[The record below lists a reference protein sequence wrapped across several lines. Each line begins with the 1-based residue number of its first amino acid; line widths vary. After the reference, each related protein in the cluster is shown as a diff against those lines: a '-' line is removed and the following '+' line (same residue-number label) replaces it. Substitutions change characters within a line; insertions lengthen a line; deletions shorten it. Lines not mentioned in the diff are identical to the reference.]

1 MRPGIM
7 PGFGR
12 GGMLPGFGL
21 LPPPGRGADGRS
33 PPERSPPGRS
43 PPGRGPRS
51 LPGPPPGRGAPGRGA
66 GAPEPTPNGLLP
78 TRGVRGP
85 GLGPPGLGPC
95 GFGGTTEPP
104 PDCGAAGAGRGVCGW
119 GFFGCASG
127 PALAAG
133 TCGCCGCCCC
143 CGCGCCCGRGRSCCG
158 AGAGAGAGR
167 GPGRGPGIAP
177 GRGRSLELSAV
188 REGAGAPP
196 LPFDGPGTGL
206 RPPDFP
212 PGLPPAV
219 NASRSRRATGASTV
233 DDADL
238 TNSPC
243 SLSLARTSLLVTPS
257 SFASSCTRA
266 LPATALLNW

>member
-1 MRPGIM
+1 M

-12 GGMLPGFGL
+12 GGMLPGLGR
-21 LPPPGRGADGRS
+21 LPPPGRGAEAGRS

-51 LPGPPPGRGAPGRGA
+51 LPPPGRGPEGRG
-66 GAPEPTPNGLLP
+66 GGEPEPTPKGLLP

-95 GFGGTTEPP
+95 GLGGTTEPP
-104 PDCGAAGAGRGVCGW
+104 VLPPLAGAEPGRGPCCCG
-119 GFFGCASG
+119 GFGS
-127 PALAAG
+127 ALAAG
-133 TCGCCGCCCC
+133 TS
-143 CGCGCCCGRGRSCCG
+143 GCCCGRVCSGWACGCG
-158 AGAGAGAGR
+158 AGADR

-177 GRGRSLELSAV
+177 GRGRSWVESGV
-188 REGAGAPP
+188 RGAAGAPP
-196 LPFDGPGTGL
+196 FPFDGAGL
-206 RPPDFP
+206 RPPDLP
-212 PGLPPAV
+212 PGLPLPAV
-219 NASRSRRATGASTV
+219 KASRSRRATGASTV
-233 DDADL
+233 LDADF

-266 LPATALLNW
+266 LPATALLN